1 MQCFPN
7 RFITVARF
15 DFENFPWPTLKV
27 FPAENKVISEKKR
40 SSPKFKRFFR
50 PRTGYL
56 PETKTSNTTFQ
67 KYDFYQNALWPFAK
81 CSVAH
86 RWAMAHRLKSTDLM
100 H

>member
-7 RFITVARF
+7 LFITVAHF

-27 FPAENKVISEKKR
+27 FPAENKVISGKKKIFTKIR
-40 SSPKFKRFFR
+40 AVFR

-56 PETKTSNTTFQ
+56 METKTSNTTFQ
-67 KYDFYQNALWPFAK
+67 KYDFYQNALWPTAK
-81 CSVAH
+81 RSVAH